1 MTIPMISPG
10 SPRAT
15 SATLTRLD
23 ALLLNSITRNP
34 SAALLHASA
43 VDQNCV
49 TPISFQEDLGCR
61 LIVEGAICW
70 RDPNVPRRYS
80 RWRPL

>member
-1 MTIPMISPG
+1 MTIQDYGPG
-10 SPRAT
+10 HPRAS

-34 SAALLHASA
+34 SAAILQASA
-43 VDQNCV
+43 VDHNCV

-61 LIVEGAICW
+61 LIVESAICW
-70 RDPNVPRRYS
+70 RDPHVPRRHS
-80 RWRPL
+80 RWKPL